1 MATHTASD
9 EITALSLF
17 TGAGMLDVAVELA
30 FGPIFRP
37 IAYVECEAYAA
48 AVLAAAMGQGR
59 IHPAPIWSDARTVC
73 RPQFRHY
80 VRTCLGAERLGAV
93 IAGYPCPDF
102 SVAGK
107 REGTRGA
114 KGSLWWNL
122 AEAIAEFEPQLLFL
136 ENVGGHTSRGFDTV
150 CSALQEMGYRVAGG
164 LFTAS
169 ETGASHR
176 RERLFIMAYLDEG
189 RRPRVQKPDPLSR
202 VRIEPPRRCDAQRR
216 SAELENADRPHESGD
231 MGDAE
236 CSQRRPGD
244 ERRGCIV
251 EGGDGERKTTS
262 STRSPDKTMG
272 GAPGDN
278 RGRGIGPAE
287 TGARPRRF
295 RWWRSSG
302 PIAEL
307 ADADGP
313 GLRTSRIE
321 GQGLPDTEH
330 GRKPGPEEPGIQEG
344 PATPEFH
351 QAQLPEFPPGPGDID
366 AWRKILEIDPTLEPA
381 ICGMANGMAERTR
394 RLRLSGNGVVPLEA
408 AYAYITLAAD
418 LFDAGC

>member
-150 CSALQEMGYRVAGG
+150 CSSLQEMGYRIASG

-176 RERLFIMAYLDEG
+176 RERLFILARLNQGE
-189 RRPRVQKPDPLSR
+189 RPGGPSV
-202 VRIEPPRRCDAQRR
+202 
-216 SAELENADRPHESGD
+216 DRPVPGHGSD
-231 MGDAE
+231 IDAVMGDAE
-236 CSQRRPGD
+236 RAQRRPDD
-244 ERRGCIV
+244 ERGGCCS
-251 EGGDGERKTTS
+251 EGGDGCREKT
-262 STRSPDKTMG
+262 SPPRVTDKTLG

-278 RGRGIGPAE
+278 RRRGVGRTEKG
-287 TGARPRRF
+287 TRPDRF
-295 RWWRSSG
+295 RC
-302 PIAEL
+302 
-307 ADADGP
+307 
-313 GLRTSRIE
+313 RI
-321 GQGLPDTEH
+321 QT
-330 GRKPGPEEPGIQEG
+330 G
-344 PATPEFH
+344 PATTEFCRT
-351 QAQLPEFPPGPGDID
+351 QLPVYPPGPGDLD
-366 AWRKILEIDPTLEPA
+366 AWRRILSVAPEFEPA
-381 ICGMANGMAERTR
+381 IPPDRTGILAAARRAYRLVAPGINRRARGKASKAAFESFVCGMADGMAERTR

-418 LFDAGC
+418 LFDAGS